1 MKPPPTINGQDV
13 PRLIR
18 SASLVLK
25 EFTKLTKQD
34 PRFTWVPN
42 MEKIISNINDNVTN
56 NNNDNNNINTDM
68 NNYDQKYEKQ
78 RDNINMRNNNT
89 QKHDKIHD
97 DDSNLKNNDNII
109 KEQKITRTYRR
120 QYQDKTLHNPN
131 LSDSKIPSTQ
141 LSRVF
146 GFGTLAARL
155 ALGTITSGSAKSE
168 QNVEILA
175 STLCRMRG
183 AALKLGQMLSIQDEN
198 IFPPEFTKAL
208 ERVREGADRM
218 PINQLKGVL
227 NEELGDKWIV
237 SKATTENDS
246 LEDTD
251 NNNNNNSK
259 FSHFEE
265 IPIAAASLGQ
275 VHYGRLNDSYME
287 ELFEQD
293 GIMRRTNEVAVKVQ
307 YPGVADSIDSDV
319 NNLMR
324 VVRLTNLV
332 PKGLYIDKAM
342 DVARKELKL
351 ECDYTYEIECQQ
363 IYKDLI
369 EKDPILSMIDDNNYE
384 KNQPQERVQFV
395 VPNVYPELSGRKVL
409 TTEFVPGV
417 PIDQVSSMDQI
428 TRDNVGRGL
437 LRLTLTELFTWNYM
451 QTDPNWSNFLYDEE
465 ENICYLI
472 DFGAARSFPK
482 RFVNEYLRMVWGAA
496 IKDEN
501 MFIDASINA
510 GFLSG
515 KESDEMI
522 EAHVAAGM
530 VVGEP
535 FCKDN
540 NIVDG
545 NHFQFGQ
552 TEGLTSRVTGHLPT
566 IGRDRLQPP
575 PKETYA
581 LHRKL
586 SGAFLACIKLKSK
599 IPAYAML
606 EEVWDNYDW
615 TVGLEEEEE
624 MVVVDQ
630 Q

>member
-1 MKPPPTINGQDV
+1 
-13 PRLIR
+13 
-18 SASLVLK
+18 
-25 EFTKLTKQD
+25 
-34 PRFTWVPN
+34 
-42 MEKIISNINDNVTN
+42 
-56 NNNDNNNINTDM
+56 
-68 NNYDQKYEKQ
+68 
-78 RDNINMRNNNT
+78 
-89 QKHDKIHD
+89 
-97 DDSNLKNNDNII
+97 
-109 KEQKITRTYRR
+109 
-120 QYQDKTLHNPN
+120 
-131 LSDSKIPSTQ
+131 
-141 LSRVF
+141 
-146 GFGTLAARL
+146 
-155 ALGTITSGSAKSE
+155 
-168 QNVEILA
+168 
-175 STLCRMRG
+175 
-183 AALKLGQMLSIQDEN
+183 
-198 IFPPEFTKAL
+198 
-208 ERVREGADRM
+208 
-218 PINQLKGVL
+218 
-227 NEELGDKWIV
+227 
-237 SKATTENDS
+237 
-246 LEDTD
+246 
-251 NNNNNNSK
+251 
-259 FSHFEE
+259 
-265 IPIAAASLGQ
+265 
-275 VHYGRLNDSYME
+275 ME

-369 EKDPILSMIDDNNYE
+369 EKDPILSMIDDNNYK

-624 MVVVDQ
+624 EEEMVVVDQ